1 MPKKMIRRF
10 MPSPQTFKE
19 HKSLRF
25 LGEILH
31 EPNLWH
37 LNRHAVAKAF
47 LIGIFVAFIP
57 MPFQMLLAAA
67 LAVWFNCNL
76 PIAVTLVWITNPI
89 TMPFLFYLTYRVG
102 AFLLNRPAVEVNFEL
117 SVDWLSTKLMEIG
130 VPLYF
135 GSIVCG
141 ILLGIMAYTLIQFF
155 WKRKVRR
162 DWQKRQQ
169 RLASARARLSQAP
182 AVRQPAANLRN

>member
-1 MPKKMIRRF
+1 MPKKLIRRF
-10 MPSPQTFKE
+10 MPSPQTIKE
-19 HKSLRF
+19 HKSLQF

-76 PIAVTLVWITNPI
+76 PIAVALVWITNPL
-89 TMPFLFYLTYRVG
+89 TMPFFFYFTYRVG
-102 AFLLNRPAVEVNFEL
+102 AFLLNRPAIEVNFEL
-117 SVDWLSTKLMEIG
+117 SMSWLSTKLMEIG

-141 ILLGIMAYTLIQFF
+141 ILLGVLSYVLIQYF
-155 WKRKVRR
+155 WKRKIRH
-162 DWQKRQQ
+162 DWRKRQQ
-169 RLASARARLSQAP
+169 QRLIRAQAKTLSRAQAI
-182 AVRQPAANLRN
+182 QHTST

>member
-1 MPKKMIRRF
+1 MPKKLIRRF
-10 MPSPQTFKE
+10 MPAPQTIKE
-19 HKSLRF
+19 HKSLQF

-67 LAVWFNCNL
+67 LAIWFNCNL
-76 PIAVTLVWITNPI
+76 PIAVVLVWITNPL
-89 TMPFLFYLTYRVG
+89 TMPFIFYLTYRVG
-102 AFLLNRPAVEVNFEL
+102 AFLLNRPAVPVDFEL
-117 SVDWLSTKLMEIG
+117 SMEWLSTKLVEIG

-135 GSIVCG
+135 GSTVCG
-141 ILLGIMAYTLIQFF
+141 TLLGILAYGLIQFF

-162 DWQKRQQ
+162 DWRKRQLQ
-169 RLASARARLSQAP
+169 RLARIQTQTFQQTSH
-182 AVRQPAANLRN
+182 

>member
-1 MPKKMIRRF
+1 MPKKLIRRF
-10 MPSPQTFKE
+10 MPSPQTIKE
-19 HKSLRF
+19 HKSLQF

-76 PIAVTLVWITNPI
+76 PIAVALVWITNPL
-89 TMPFLFYLTYRVG
+89 TMPFFFYFTYRVG
-102 AFLLNRPAVEVNFEL
+102 AFLLNRPAIEVNFEL
-117 SVDWLSTKLMEIG
+117 SMSWLSTKLMEIG

-141 ILLGIMAYTLIQFF
+141 ILLGVLSYMLIQYF
-155 WKRKVRR
+155 WKRKIRH
-162 DWQKRQQ
+162 DWRKRQQ
-169 RLASARARLSQAP
+169 QLASARARLSKAP